1 MTYHENNDFSDQ
13 SGHSGYS
20 VYPPYREPY
29 VSMLFVSVDRVRARY
44 AATMPGP
51 DRPHDVAWLTRV
63 LASLRDVPLL
73 VTELV
78 QVRRA
83 YADLVAACRAGL
95 VARRDGEP
103 EESAWRYLTDELPAA
118 PLGHPL
124 HPASRHATAD
134 GEDREDRED
143 RDGPGGRGATAGGGA
158 SD

>member
-1 MTYHENNDFSDQ
+1 LEVVSLTNQANHEHDGFSNQ
-13 SGHSGYS
+13 SSRPDRTGGHSGHPS
-20 VYPPYREPY
+20 YREPN

-63 LASLRDVPLL
+63 LASLRDIPLL

-78 QVRRA
+78 QLRRG

-95 VARRDGEP
+95 VARHDGQS
-103 EESAWRYLTDELPAA
+103 EESAWRYITDELPPA

-124 HPASRHATAD
+124 HTTSTTGTASTAT
-134 GEDREDRED
+134 
-143 RDGPGGRGATAGGGA
+143 GGGA